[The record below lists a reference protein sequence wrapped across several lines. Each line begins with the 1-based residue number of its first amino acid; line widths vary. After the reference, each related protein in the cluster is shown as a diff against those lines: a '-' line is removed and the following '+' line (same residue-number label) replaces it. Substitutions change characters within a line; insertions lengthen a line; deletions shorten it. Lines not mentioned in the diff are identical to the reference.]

1 MRKLSL
7 KELQNSKYD
16 KMTNYFCKENIDFF
30 NSDTNRIQAYENDYC
45 ILFLDNI
52 RFESEDYIANRE
64 YYVKRFDKEKNKIE
78 VLFYTIN
85 EEEAIKEFKRILKGS
100 DKSED

>member
-1 MRKLSL
+1 MRKLSV
-7 KELQNSKYD
+7 KELQKSEYD
-16 KMTNYFCKENIDFF
+16 KITNYFCKENINFF
-30 NSDTNRIQAYENDYC
+30 NSDVNRIQAYEDNKC

-64 YYVKRFDKEKNKIE
+64 YYIKRFDKENNKIE

-85 EEEAIKEFKRILKGS
+85 EEEAIKEFKSFLKG
-100 DKSED
+100 E